1 MKHGVGRPTAA
12 YLFGLETEVPYIKM
26 EYYNERNTSSQC
38 NCLACSSILQCR
50 NMMVTCRPR
59 NIVVWRLKFHILKW
73 NTTVH
78 EILVVSAFIAGNKN
92 QNGTRNYS
100 RSQFLT
106 RNYSRSQFL
115 ACSTIQLALKMLM
128 APTEIP
134 RKFESFWAT

>member
-1 MKHGVGRPTAA
+1 M
-12 YLFGLETEVPYIKM
+12 
-26 EYYNERNTSSQC
+26 
-38 NCLACSSILQCR
+38 
-50 NMMVTCRPR
+50 
-59 NIVVWRLKFHILKW
+59 
-73 NTTVH
+73 H

-92 QNGTRNYS
+92 QNGTKNYS

>member
-1 MKHGVGRPTAA
+1 
-12 YLFGLETEVPYIKM
+12 
-26 EYYNERNTSSQC
+26 
-38 NCLACSSILQCR
+38 
-50 NMMVTCRPR
+50 
-59 NIVVWRLKFHILKW
+59 
-73 NTTVH
+73 VH

-92 QNGTRNYS
+92 QNG
-100 RSQFLT
+100 T